1 MAIPITI
8 QLPTALSNQD
18 LNYYANV
25 DRLTDQYQKNY
36 RYIRRSVEPA
46 GFFVHDQLI
55 LKLYYMVRETEPLP
69 QNLQDNL
76 HSFID
81 SEVNGGKLDVKQGVG
96 FAILSQGFLS
106 INIWG
111 RGNVLFT
118 QTYTVENSFPE
129 LSQKTLEATG
139 VACTWEARIMNH
151 EYDRWHLYLET
162 SMTTE
167 DKKNYLQSFILGNL
181 FAED

>member
-18 LNYYANV
+18 LKSYANV
-25 DRLTDQYQKNY
+25 DRLTDQYQKIY
-36 RYIRRSVEPA
+36 QYIRRSVEPA
-46 GFFVHDQLI
+46 GFFVHEQLI
-55 LKLYYMVRETEPLP
+55 LKLYYMVREIEPLP

-81 SEVNGGKLDVKQGVG
+81 SEVNSGNVDVKQGVG

-129 LSQKTLEATG
+129 LSRKTLEITG
-139 VACTWEARIMNH
+139 VACTWEARIMNY
-151 EYDRWHLYLET
+151 EYEKWHLYLET
-162 SMTTE
+162 PMTTE
-167 DKKNYLQSFILGNL
+167 DKKNYLQSFISGNL
-181 FAED
+181 FAEY